1 MNFIQT
7 ISELQQLI
15 DEKLDLASH
24 DVTLKA
30 TQLMNSETL
39 NLQSVFQ
46 DEQVRLYIWGN
57 LSKNPRYVYTH
68 VKLTTRAMQ
77 LLKMQLIIFLVY
89 QDNIQFVS

>member
-57 LSKNPRYVYTH
+57 LSKNPRYVCTR